1 MLVAYHRGR
10 PATSPMLS
18 CGSFSDLSE
27 NPAVLLKLFLAGH
40 GRLAKPIA
48 PGVTIRAFLNPAKVE
63 EQP

>member
-1 MLVAYHRGR
+1 VAVF
-10 PATSPMLS
+10 SNLS
-18 CGSFSDLSE
+18 G
-27 NPAVLLKLFLAGH
+27 NPVVLLKLFLAGH